1 MLRPRRESDVRSL
14 FGATPEQIR
23 LKQYEDQMAF
33 LNAQESGFGKA
44 GAALGLGLASLFG
57 GKSKE
62 VQQAE
67 ARQGVRTDL
76 RDTLALAE
84 QEAAQRGMAPL
95 VQDEVSLLNRRA
107 NELQTIAAGFR
118 NLGEDT
124 TEIENAALEARLNAL
139 KTKREIENEALR
151 RKASELAI
159 KQGETQLAWSLQ
171 DRPMDVAQQQL
182 QFESA
187 RNNFTWAQED
197 RPFVTE
203 ANKIQA
209 ELRKAQLASA
219 QGSLKDAEQ
228 ARKDLET
235 ARTGAIDWLTTN
247 NAEAYVPLVESN
259 IFAPD
264 KAITAVL
271 DARKLGIKVNEIGP
285 YTLSDGTEVIG
296 ALTDKG
302 QLVQATDAGW
312 QPISPIGVIQGRPST
327 GGAASEI
334 KQGRSI
340 SGQVKKDYDTQFQS
354 LVDTGIFLD
363 TEQEVLIQQNTG
375 IEDITSKEG
384 KQELY
389 RRAEQIF
396 ANTPGITEREAL
408 ERALAGD
415 RVTTPST
422 PTQAPSNKPDLSKV
436 TAK

>member
-1 MLRPRRESDVRSL
+1 MAIRSQVLSL
-14 FGATPEQIR
+14 FGATPEQVR
-23 LKQYEDQMAF
+23 QRELEQQQLFLRSMANDPF
-33 LNAQESGFGKA
+33 QSA
-44 GAALGLGLASLFG
+44 GAAIGLGLGRLFG
-57 GKSKE
+57 GKSPEMK
-62 VQQAE
+62 QAE
-67 ARQGVRTDL
+67 ARQEVRTDL

-95 VQDEVSLLNRRA
+95 AQDEVSLLNRRA

-118 NLGEDT
+118 NFGEDT
-124 TEIENAALEARLNAL
+124 TEIENAALETRLNAL
-139 KTKREIENEALR
+139 QTKRELENEALR

-159 KQGETQLAWSLQ
+159 KQGETQLEWSIQ

-182 QFESA
+182 QFANA

-197 RPFVTE
+197 RPFVVE

-209 ELRKAQLASA
+209 QLRQAQLASA

-228 ARKDLET
+228 ARKDLEK
-235 ARTGAIDWLTTN
+235 ARTGAIDWLTKN
-247 NAEAYVPLVESN
+247 NAEDYVPLVESN

-285 YTLSDGTEVIG
+285 YTLADGTEVIG
-296 ALTDKG
+296 AMTNKG
-302 QLVQATDAGW
+302 QLVQATDEGW
-312 QPISPIGVIQGRPST
+312 QPLSTQGVIQGRPST
-327 GGAASEI
+327 GSAI

-340 SGQVKKDYDTQFQS
+340 SGQVKKDYDTQFKA

-422 PTQAPSNKPDLSKV
+422 PTQAPANKPDLSKV

>member
-1 MLRPRRESDVRSL
+1 MATRSQVL
-14 FGATPEQIR
+14 SMFGATPEQVLQAELQR
-23 LKQYEDQMAF
+23 QQDF
-33 LNAQESGFGKA
+33 LRSASGDPYQIA
-44 GAALGLGLASLFG
+44 GAALGLGLGRLFG

-67 ARQGVRTDL
+67 ARQGVRTELSDA
-76 RDTLALAE
+76 LASAE

-95 VQDEVSLLNRRA
+95 AQDEVSLLNRRA

-124 TEIENAALEARLNAL
+124 TQIENAALEARLSAL
-139 KTKREIENEALR
+139 QTKRELENEALR
-151 RKASELAI
+151 RKTSELAI
-159 KQGETQLAWSLQ
+159 KQGETQLEWAIQ

-182 QFESA
+182 QFASA

-219 QGSLKDAEQ
+219 KGSLKDAEQ
-228 ARKDLET
+228 ARNDLEK
-235 ARTGAIDWLTTN
+235 ARTGAIDWLTKN

-271 DARKLGIKVNEIGP
+271 DARKLGIKVNKIGP
-285 YTLSDGTEVIG
+285 YTLADGTEVIG

-312 QPISPIGVIQGRPST
+312 QPLSTQGVIQGRPDGGIKVEAGPVFTDEVLQSALGESPALNKIIDKYVST
-327 GGAASEI
+327 PGFFERVTGFDLKDTPDTERRERVVSLIFQEAKRLQKQNPELYSDPVTALRDAASKRI
-334 KQGRSI
+334 GGTTSTATNTTDRF
-340 SGQVKKDYDTQFQS
+340 GAVK
-354 LVDTGIFLD
+354 
-363 TEQEVLIQQNTG
+363 
-375 IEDITSKEG
+375 
-384 KQELY
+384 
-389 RRAEQIF
+389 
-396 ANTPGITEREAL
+396 
-408 ERALAGD
+408 
-415 RVTTPST
+415 
-422 PTQAPSNKPDLSKV
+422 
-436 TAK
+436 

>member
-1 MLRPRRESDVRSL
+1 MVTRTRSQVLSL
-14 FGATPEQIR
+14 FGATPEQVR
-23 LKQYEDQMAF
+23 QAELQRQQDF
-33 LNAQESGFGKA
+33 LAAQQSGFGKA
-44 GAALGLGLASLFG
+44 GAALGLALASLFG

-67 ARQGVRTDL
+67 ARQEVRTDL
-76 RDTLALAE
+76 GDTLALAE

-95 VQDEVSLLNRRA
+95 AQDEVSLLNRRA

-118 NLGEDT
+118 NFGEDT
-124 TEIENAALEARLNAL
+124 TEIENAALETRLNAL
-139 KTKREIENEALR
+139 QTKRELENEALR

-159 KQGETQLAWSLQ
+159 KQGETQLAWSIQ

-182 QFESA
+182 QFETA

-228 ARKDLET
+228 ARQDLEK
-235 ARTGAIDWLTTN
+235 ARTGAIDWLTKN
-247 NAEAYVPLVESN
+247 NAEDYVPLVKSN

-285 YTLSDGTEVIG
+285 YTLADGTEVIG
-296 ALTDKG
+296 AMTNTG

-312 QPISPIGVIQGRPST
+312 QPLSTQGVIQGRPST
-327 GGAASEI
+327 GSAI

-340 SGQVKKDYDTQFQS
+340 SGQVQKDYDTQFKS

-415 RVTTPST
+415 RVTTPSA

>member
-1 MLRPRRESDVRSL
+1 MATRSQVL
-14 FGATPEQIR
+14 SMFGATPEQVLQAELQR
-23 LKQYEDQMAF
+23 QQDF
-33 LNAQESGFGKA
+33 LRSASGDPYQIA
-44 GAALGLGLASLFG
+44 GAALGLGLGRLFG

-67 ARQGVRTDL
+67 ARQGVRTELSDA
-76 RDTLALAE
+76 LASAE

-95 VQDEVSLLNRRA
+95 AQDEVSLLNRRA

-124 TEIENAALEARLNAL
+124 TQIENAALEARLSAL
-139 KTKREIENEALR
+139 QTKRELENEALR

-159 KQGETQLAWSLQ
+159 KQGETQLEWAIQ

-182 QFESA
+182 QFASA

-219 QGSLKDAEQ
+219 KGSLKDAEQ
-228 ARKDLET
+228 ARNDLEK
-235 ARTGAIDWLTTN
+235 ARTGAIDWLTKN

-271 DARKLGIKVNEIGP
+271 DARKLGIKVNKIGP
-285 YTLSDGTEVIG
+285 YTLADGTEVIG

-312 QPISPIGVIQGRPST
+312 QPLSTQGVIQGRPDGGIKVEAGPVFTDEVLQSALGESPALNKIIDQYVST
-327 GGAASEI
+327 PGFFERVTGFDLKDTPDTERRERVVSLIFQEAKRLQKQNPELYSDPVTALRDAASKRI
-334 KQGRSI
+334 GGTTSTATNTTDRF
-340 SGQVKKDYDTQFQS
+340 GAVK
-354 LVDTGIFLD
+354 
-363 TEQEVLIQQNTG
+363 
-375 IEDITSKEG
+375 
-384 KQELY
+384 
-389 RRAEQIF
+389 
-396 ANTPGITEREAL
+396 
-408 ERALAGD
+408 
-415 RVTTPST
+415 
-422 PTQAPSNKPDLSKV
+422 
-436 TAK
+436 

>member
-1 MLRPRRESDVRSL
+1 MATRSQVL
-14 FGATPEQIR
+14 SMFGATPEQVLQAELQR
-23 LKQYEDQMAF
+23 QQDFLRSASGDPYQM
-33 LNAQESGFGKA
+33 A
-44 GAALGLGLASLFG
+44 GAALGLGLARLFG

-67 ARQGVRTDL
+67 ARQEVRTDL
-76 RDTLALAE
+76 GDTLALAE

-95 VQDEVSLLNRRA
+95 AQDEVSLLNRRA

-159 KQGETQLAWSLQ
+159 KQGETQLAWSIQ

-187 RNNFTWAQED
+187 RNNFTWAKED

-219 QGSLKDAEQ
+219 KGPLKDAEQ

-235 ARTGAIDWLTTN
+235 ARTGAIDWLTKN
-247 NAEAYVPLVESN
+247 NAEDYVPLVESN

-264 KAITAVL
+264 KAITAAL
-271 DARKLGIKVNEIGP
+271 DARKLGITVNEIGP
-285 YTLSDGTEVIG
+285 YTLADGTEVIG
-296 ALTDKG
+296 ALTNKG
-302 QLVQATDAGW
+302 QLVQATDTGW
-312 QPISPIGVIQGRPST
+312 QPLSTQGVIQGRPDGGIKVEAGPVFTDEVLQSALGESPALNKIIDQYVST
-327 GGAASEI
+327 PGFFERVTGFDLKDTPDTERRERVVSLIFQEATRLQKQNPELYSDPVTALRDAASKRI
-334 KQGRSI
+334 GGTTSTATNTTDRF
-340 SGQVKKDYDTQFQS
+340 GAVK
-354 LVDTGIFLD
+354 
-363 TEQEVLIQQNTG
+363 
-375 IEDITSKEG
+375 
-384 KQELY
+384 
-389 RRAEQIF
+389 
-396 ANTPGITEREAL
+396 
-408 ERALAGD
+408 
-415 RVTTPST
+415 
-422 PTQAPSNKPDLSKV
+422 
-436 TAK
+436 